1 MNSQEMTYTGLSKG
15 GIAMYGH
22 KKNFFL
28 NEMFPGQFDTIP
40 HIILWTVVFLVDV
53 ATVFGAAHLLGIPL
67 PVGTWSKVG
76 LILYLAA
83 AFALFCLES
92 YIYNKIRR

>member
-1 MNSQEMTYTGLSKG
+1 MSYD
-15 GIAMYGH
+15 H

-40 HIILWTVVFLVDV
+40 HIIIWTVIFIIDI
-53 ATVFGAAHLLGIPL
+53 AAVFGAAYLLGL
-67 PVGTWSKVG
+67 PFPGKVG
-76 LILYLAA
+76 LMLYLVA

-92 YIYNKIRR
+92 WVYNKIKQ

>member
-1 MNSQEMTYTGLSKG
+1 MAYEY
-15 GIAMYGH
+15 H

-40 HIILWTVVFLVDV
+40 HIIIWAIVFIIDV
-53 ATVFGAAHLLGIPL
+53 AAVFAVAHLLGLPL
-67 PVGTWSKVG
+67 PGKVG
-76 LILYLAA
+76 LMLYLVA

-92 YIYNKIRR
+92 WIYHKIRQ

>member
-1 MNSQEMTYTGLSKG
+1 MAYD
-15 GIAMYGH
+15 YH

-40 HIILWTVVFLVDV
+40 HIIIWTIVFLIDV
-53 ATVFGAAHLLGIPL
+53 AAVFGVAHLIGLPL
-67 PVGTWSKVG
+67 PGKVG
-76 LILYLAA
+76 LMLYLVA

-92 YIYNKIRR
+92 WVYNKIKQ

>member
-1 MNSQEMTYTGLSKG
+1 
-15 GIAMYGH
+15 MYGN

-40 HIILWTVVFLVDV
+40 HIIIWAIVFIIDI
-53 ATVFGAAHLLGIPL
+53 AAVFGTAYLLGIPL
-67 PVGTWSKVG
+67 PVGTWAKIG
-76 LILYLAA
+76 LILYLVT

-92 YIYNKIRR
+92 WVYNKIKQ

>member
-1 MNSQEMTYTGLSKG
+1 MSYD
-15 GIAMYGH
+15 Y

-40 HIILWTVVFLVDV
+40 HIIIWTVVFLLDV
-53 ATVFGAAHLLGIPL
+53 SAVFGAAHLLGLPL
-67 PVGTWSKVG
+67 PGRVGVM
-76 LILYLAA
+76 IYLVV

-92 YIYNKIRR
+92 WVYHKIKQ

>member
-1 MNSQEMTYTGLSKG
+1 MAYEY
-15 GIAMYGH
+15 H

-40 HIILWTVVFLVDV
+40 HIIIWAVVFFIDV
-53 ATVFGAAHLLGIPL
+53 AAVFAVAHLLGLPL
-67 PVGTWSKVG
+67 PGRVG
-76 LILYLAA
+76 LMLYLVA

-92 YIYNKIRR
+92 WIYHKIRQ

>member
-1 MNSQEMTYTGLSKG
+1 
-15 GIAMYGH
+15 MYDH

-40 HIILWTVVFLVDV
+40 HIIIWTIVFIIDI
-53 ATVFGAAHLLGIPL
+53 AAVFGVTYLLGLPL
-67 PVGTWSKVG
+67 PGKVG
-76 LILYLAA
+76 LMLYLVA

-92 YIYNKIRR
+92 WIYNKIRQ